1 MWHVLG
7 LALGRPQETTA
18 LAIVEGVGTAYS
30 VPVVMRDAELGVL
43 RDVAWPLAGPPGSYQ
58 VRYLERLDA
67 GSSYA
72 AIAATVAACVDR
84 LAEPLLAV
92 DATLVGHP
100 VIIALQQ
107 AGLAPAPVVLTTG
120 GVASQQGAYWRVP
133 LRDTLALVALRLQ
146 AGRLRIARALPLA
159 PVLADELVRL
169 PARPAPVASPVDDLA
184 GRDGP
189 HDDLVRAVAIA
200 CWLGEIAL
208 EVAQADGLAAAAGAE
223 WEADEALAIGS
234 NY

>member
-1 MWHVLG
+1 MQVLG

-30 VPVVMRDAELGVL
+30 VPVVVRDAEYDLL
-43 RDVAWPLAGPPGSYQ
+43 RETAWPLDGPPGSYQ

-72 AIAATVAACVDR
+72 TIAATVCACVGR
-84 LAEPLLAV
+84 LAAPLLAV

-107 AGLAPAPVVLTTG
+107 AGLTPAPMVLTTG
-120 GVASQQGAYWRVP
+120 GVARQQGAYWRVP
-133 LRDTLALVALRLQ
+133 LRDMLALVQLGLQ
-146 AGRLRIARALPLA
+146 AGRLRIAQALTLA
-159 PVLADELVRL
+159 AVLADELVRR
-169 PARPAPVASPVDDLA
+169 PARPTPVASLPDDLA

-200 CWLGEIAL
+200 CWLGEIAF
-208 EVAQADGLAAAAGAE
+208 EVAQADSLAAAAWAE
-223 WEADEALAIGS
+223 WEAGESMPIGS
-234 NY
+234 DY